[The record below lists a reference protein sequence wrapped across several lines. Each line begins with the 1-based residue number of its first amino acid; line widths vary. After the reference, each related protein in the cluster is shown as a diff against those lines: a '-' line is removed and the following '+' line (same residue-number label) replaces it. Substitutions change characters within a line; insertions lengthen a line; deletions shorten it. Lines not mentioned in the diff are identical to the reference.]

1 MIPENASI
9 RDASVKLSKSPRK
22 RSYCALPAAWV
33 AEIMWECI
41 PPASERSCKG
51 QHKHKLPLWNNP
63 EYENS
68 LPLLSAAC
76 QQSRLLSQNAQ
87 ARLICSPLETRV
99 VPLFPITT
107 WPVEVGQAKRR
118 KNFKFWNDAFKKSA
132 FCLDLPWLSLDKK
145 DNHVITARQGG
156 YFGYRF
162 THPECLG
169 SWLLFIYPR
178 QNKSLS

>member
-107 WPVEVGQAKRR
+107 WPWKSDKPSGGRTSSSEMMPLKKVPFVWTFRGCRWTR
-118 KNFKFWNDAFKKSA
+118 KITTSS
-132 FCLDLPWLSLDKK
+132 LHGRVVISGIVSHILSLWGADS
-145 DNHVITARQGG
+145 
-156 YFGYRF
+156 
-162 THPECLG
+162 C
-169 SWLLFIYPR
+169 LFIPD
-178 QNKSLS
+178 KTKV